1 MLPIIFIAAPQPV
14 QTVVYTHPTPV
25 VIYQAAPRLVFAP
38 VYVVRGQCANGQ
50 SPK

>member
-25 VIYQAAPRLVFAP
+25 VIYQAAPKLVSAP
-38 VYVVRGQCANGQ
+38 VYVIRGTCAGGQC
-50 SPK
+50 PK